1 MAENKNPYIGRISN
15 HGTQIVKGNVKTKPG
30 RDKIK
35 TGNDLRT
42 GK

>member
-1 MAENKNPYIGRISN
+1 MTENKNPYIGKITN
-15 HGTQIVKGNVKTKPG
+15 NATQVVKGKPTSKPG
-30 RDKIK
+30 KDGVK